1 VEAWCLVSAFGMA
14 GAQRRWWSGTVGVF
28 SVVCGHLIP
37 VVFVCILRSRVLYCR
52 LWQRKFIPA
61 VALFLLVILMRM
73 IIPVS
78 GIPLGWSG
86 RLFSVFFCRFHSP
99 SRWCCE
105 VRRLHWYAISSL
117 IPLGLALNVSVESKL
132 EAIIRD

>member
-1 VEAWCLVSAFGMA
+1 
-14 GAQRRWWSGTVGVF
+14 
-28 SVVCGHLIP
+28 
-37 VVFVCILRSRVLYCR
+37 
-52 LWQRKFIPA
+52 
-61 VALFLLVILMRM
+61 MRM

-86 RLFSVFFCRFHSP
+86 RLFSVFFCRIHSP

-105 VRRLHWYAISSL
+105 VRQLRWYALSSL

>member
-1 VEAWCLVSAFGMA
+1 MDLLVLKGDGGLALSARSQWCVVVV
-14 GAQRRWWSGTVGVF
+14 WS
-28 SVVCGHLIP
+28 SHPCD
-37 VVFVCILRSRVLYCR
+37 FVCILRSRVLCCR

-61 VALFLLVILMRM
+61 VALLLLVLLMRM

-78 GIPLGWSG
+78 GISLGWSG
-86 RLFSVFFCRFHSP
+86 RLFSVFFCRIHSP

-105 VRRLHWYAISSL
+105 VRRLRWYAFSSL